1 MPTINYVASDGRTT
15 AVEVTD
21 GTSVMQA
28 AMSNG
33 IGGIVAECGGSIMC
47 ATCHVYVREPWASKL
62 PPPEAT
68 ELAMLEMTASERK
81 PNSRLSCQV
90 IANAGT
96 DGIIVDLPAVQV

>member
-1 MPTINYVASDGRTT
+1 MPTINYVESDGRTT
-15 AVEVTD
+15 AVDVSE

-28 AMSNG
+28 AMANG
-33 IGGIVAECGGSIMC
+33 ISGIVAECGGSIMC

-62 PPPEAT
+62 PPADAT

-90 IANAGT
+90 IANAAI
-96 DGIIVDLPAVQV
+96 DGITVDIPPVQV